1 MLCNRMFNGL
11 ENRLEEFRYNQAAQY
26 HVFYADFMTQKSHPT
41 EQISNSLADCHPRGF
56 LVLDIEQTI
65 DLRSSARALPRKP
78 LYPLEM
84 EHSGQRSAENGVHR
98 RQGATADLQQHHCTH
113 LDHWDR

>member
-1 MLCNRMFNGL
+1 MLCNRTFNGL
-11 ENRLEEFRYNQAAQY
+11 ENCLEEFRYNKAAQY
-26 HVFYADFMTQKSHPT
+26 HVFYSVFITQKSHPT

-65 DLRSSARALPRKP
+65 DLRSSARAWPPKP

-84 EHSGQRSAENGVHR
+84 QYCGQRAAGSGVRHHR
-98 RQGATADLQQHHCTH
+98 DATAHLQQFHCTY
-113 LDHWDR
+113 LDS